1 MAFFGAGTRSSPIAF
16 VDSEDEAHE
25 LYKDSSSSSLSV
37 SLEKPPLS
45 LPPQPPKPRVW
56 TESASI
62 LPSCHHFFIS
72 FLSLK
77 GHQPQPQ
84 QWDGKR
90 KRTHSFASHDGPMV
104 GPSVPQ
110 RSYTT
115 LENRLSQPESKKARK
130 RRRKAERQALE
141 DARIQNFNYGP
152 SPFTSGVPILPFRS
166 WSSDVQMFGGYLPP
180 HYTDQASLMQ
190 SGLITGFTPPF
201 TFTVLPEPDDLTL
214 YDNREPYSVS
224 PPPPPSHWVSSMAK
238 AASDP
243 IDLTKTEEHNELSQW
258 SPLSTQ
264 KNLPPS
270 LPSSLL
276 PPLPPHITHSNNSRL
291 NLSTPIEHHALPPKP
306 PPLQTTIGMKP
317 DQDPNSKHGIFQ
329 LSSATKE
336 AGTDVKKKGP
346 LYMPNPART
355 LVMEQLPKSHRN
367 PDFIN
372 SWSKRACS
380 VLPVHMFI
388 DGPGGKALI
397 EFATAELAR
406 KAWASPKLA
415 STHAHQV
422 KGKPREDL
430 IKVWWYRVDGVG
442 AGSGVGEIE
451 EGEIEG
457 DAIEKEVDQPFK
469 KETKKE
475 KKARLAKER
484 EEKRVKRELEL
495 RLIKQRHAS
504 LRVELPTSSTR
515 SSAVPENSYQRGI
528 TPVSLSPSW
537 PVPEYPSVSPPWSP
551 IIAQAQY
558 LPMASDPGNRSLMEW
573 GRNNW
578 VEHPGPSA
586 WFTLD
591 DYECNMDVDVPQLPL
606 PHPTV
611 QPGVQTLPLHSSLPP
626 RPASTIVA
634 PHPRVAAPPPPLPPP
649 TNVLPSSQP
658 IYEVPPP
665 PPAAPS
671 PPPTSG
677 SSSSTPSPRTP
688 SEPRAMKNAP
698 TEPSYTKRAL
708 MARQKELEE
717 KIAKSKLELAE
728 TRAATGST
736 TKPATPVSSLQPADD
751 PAPVKPSMDLG
762 EKQAMEDRLRKLV
775 LQSQIAKGKAG
786 VAVLSVDNSNVSAP
800 STAGSPSISASSSL
814 SSSSSSA
821 PSPVVPSDQLPLSQL
836 TTVSLSAHNFSL
848 EDLAVSFITQTIETI
863 KSKPTLTP
871 IQTPTAISIDPSNK
885 PTIQSNNKT
894 NMKLELAAKQRR
906 LEQHI
911 TESKKLMS
919 KLAQA
924 RTKEEKDTILKAMR
938 EMTRCVTISPIAI
951 YQYHFGFPFSG
962 LPIGLNE
969 IFLGIFPCFFWGV
982 FISFRLF
989 EEGSQPKTT
998 STKTTTSTST
1008 MKTKTSQSPP
1018 PQGPFIKIWPGS
1030 HEDAGVLILSDSDS
1044 DDSYESDED

>member
-1 MAFFGAGTRSSPIAF
+1 MDR
-16 VDSEDEAHE
+16 
-25 LYKDSSSSSLSV
+25 KCV
-37 SLEKPPLS
+37 SLTLRDINFHF
-45 LPPQPPKPRVW
+45 LP
-56 TESASI
+56 
-62 LPSCHHFFIS
+62 F
-72 FLSLK
+72 K
-77 GHQPQPQ
+77 GHQPEPQPQ

-90 KRTHSFASHDGPMV
+90 KRTHSFASHDGPV
-104 GPSVPQ
+104 AGPSVPQ
-110 RSYTT
+110 RGYTT

-141 DARIQNFNYGP
+141 DARIQNLNYGP
-152 SPFTSGVPILPFRS
+152 SPFTSGVPFLPLRT
-166 WSSDVQMFGGYLPP
+166 WSSDTQMFGGYGGYLPP
-180 HYTDQASLMQ
+180 HYTDHAALMQ
-190 SGLITGFTPPF
+190 SGLITGFTPTFAF
-201 TFTVLPEPDDLTL
+201 TALPEPNDLTL
-214 YDNREPYSVS
+214 YDNREPHSVS

-238 AASDP
+238 AASD
-243 IDLTKTEEHNELSQW
+243 IDLTNAEEHDESQW

-264 KNLPPS
+264 KKLPPP
-270 LPSSLL
+270 LPSSLP
-276 PPLPPHITHSNNSRL
+276 PPLSPHATTTHNNNSRL
-291 NLSTPIEHHALPPKP
+291 NLSTPAEHHALPPKP
-306 PPLQTTIGMKP
+306 PPPQTTIGMKP

-329 LSSATKE
+329 LTSATKE

-380 VLPVHMFI
+380 ALPVHMFI

-495 RLIKQRHAS
+495 KLIKQRHAS
-504 LRVELPTSSTR
+504 LRVELPTGSTSS
-515 SSAVPENSYQRGI
+515 SFVPENSYQRGL
-528 TPVSLSPSW
+528 TPVSLSPLG
-537 PVPEYPSVSPPWSP
+537 PFPEYPSYRAPTPISPPWSP
-551 IIAQAQY
+551 TQY
-558 LPMASDPGNRSLMEW
+558 LPIASDPGNRSLMEW
-573 GRNNW
+573 GRPSPSNNW
-578 VEHPGPSA
+578 AEDLDPSTWNLPGQA
-586 WFTLD
+586 GDLD

-606 PHPTV
+606 PHPA
-611 QPGVQTLPLHSSLPP
+611 VQTLPLHSSLPP
-626 RPASTIVA
+626 RPASTIVV
-634 PHPRVAAPPPPLPPP
+634 PHPRVAVPPPALPPP
-649 TNVLPSSQP
+649 TKVLPSSRP

-665 PPAAPS
+665 PLVAPS
-671 PPPTSG
+671 PPPSSTNLTSG
-677 SSSSTPSPRTP
+677 PSSSSSTPSPTTP

-717 KIAKSKLELAE
+717 KIAKSKQELAE

-736 TKPATPVSSLQPADD
+736 TKPATPVSSLQSADG

-762 EKQAMEDRLRKLV
+762 EKQAMEDKLRKLV
-775 LQSQIAKGKAG
+775 LQSQRAKGKTDA
-786 VAVLSVDNSNVSAP
+786 AVLSADNSNVSAFT
-800 STAGSPSISASSSL
+800 TAATSDIPLTSPSISASSSL
-814 SSSSSSA
+814 SLSSSSSSV
-821 PSPVVPSDQLPLSQL
+821 PSPVVPSDQLPL
-836 TTVSLSAHNFSL
+836 TTVSLSAHNISL

-863 KSKPTLTP
+863 KSKSTPAPT
-871 IQTPTAISIDPSNK
+871 QTPTAISSHISNK
-885 PTIQSNNKT
+885 PTAKSNNNINTK
-894 NMKLELAAKQRR
+894 MELAAKQRR

-911 TESKKLMS
+911 TESKKLMT

-924 RTKEEKDTILKAMR
+924 KTKEEKDTILKAMR
-938 EMTRCVTISPIAI
+938 EMTRCVTISPM
-951 YQYHFGFPFSG
+951 P
-962 LPIGLNE
+962 
-969 IFLGIFPCFFWGV
+969 
-982 FISFRLF
+982 
-989 EEGSQPKTT
+989 
-998 STKTTTSTST
+998 STSIILVVLFRVT
-1008 MKTKTSQSPP
+1008 NWTK
-1018 PQGPFIKIWPGS
+1018 
-1030 HEDAGVLILSDSDS
+1030 
-1044 DDSYESDED
+1044 

>member
-1 MAFFGAGTRSSPIAF
+1 MA
-16 VDSEDEAHE
+16 
-25 LYKDSSSSSLSV
+25 
-37 SLEKPPLS
+37 
-45 LPPQPPKPRVW
+45 
-56 TESASI
+56 
-62 LPSCHHFFIS
+62 
-72 FLSLK
+72 
-77 GHQPQPQ
+77 
-84 QWDGKR
+84 
-90 KRTHSFASHDGPMV
+90 
-104 GPSVPQ
+104 GPSAPQ

-141 DARIQNFNYGP
+141 DARIQNLNYGP
-152 SPFTSGVPILPFRS
+152 SPFTSGVPILPLRS
-166 WSSDVQMFGGYLPP
+166 WSNDVQMFGGFLPP
-180 HYTDQASLMQ
+180 QYTDHASLMQ
-190 SGLITGFTPPF
+190 SGLITGLTPPF
-201 TFTVLPEPDDLTL
+201 NFTVLPEPDDLTL
-214 YDNREPYSVS
+214 YDNREPHSVS

-238 AASDP
+238 AASNP
-243 IDLTKTEEHNELSQW
+243 VDLTKTEEHNELSQW

-264 KNLPPS
+264 KSLPPP
-270 LPSSLL
+270 LPSSL
-276 PPLPPHITHSNNSRL
+276 PPPYNNNSRL
-291 NLSTPIEHHALPPKP
+291 NLSTPVEHHALPPKP
-306 PPLQTTIGMKP
+306 PPPQTTIGMKP

-329 LSSATKE
+329 LTSATKE
-336 AGTDVKKKGP
+336 AGTDMKKKGP

-372 SWSKRACS
+372 SWSRRACS
-380 VLPVHMFI
+380 ALPVHMFI

-457 DAIEKEVDQPFK
+457 DAIEKDADQLFK

-504 LRVELPTSSTR
+504 LRVELPTSST
-515 SSAVPENSYQRGI
+515 SSSVVPENSYQRGM
-528 TPVSLSPSW
+528 TPVLLSPHW

-551 IIAQAQY
+551 IMASEY
-558 LPMASDPGNRSLMEW
+558 LPIGSDLGNRSFMEW
-573 GRNNW
+573 GRPSDNW
-578 VEHPGPSA
+578 VENPGSSA
-586 WFTLD
+586 WFVQGDLD
-591 DYECNMDVDVPQLPL
+591 DYECNMEVDVPQLPL

-611 QPGVQTLPLHSSLPP
+611 RPTVQTLPLHSSLPP
-626 RPASTIVA
+626 RPASTIMA
-634 PHPRVAAPPPPLPPP
+634 PHPRVAVPPQ
-649 TNVLPSSQP
+649 TKVLPSSWP
-658 IYEVPPP
+658 IHEVPPP
-665 PPAAPS
+665 PPVAPS
-671 PPPTSG
+671 PP
-677 SSSSTPSPRTP
+677 P

-751 PAPVKPSMDLG
+751 PSSVKPSMDLG

-775 LQSQIAKGKAG
+775 LQSQVAKGKAG
-786 VAVLSVDNSNVSAP
+786 SAALSTDNNNVSTP
-800 STAGSPSISASSSL
+800 STAASSDVPLTSPSISASSS
-814 SSSSSSA
+814 SSSST
-821 PSPVVPSDQLPLSQL
+821 PSPVVPSDSLSHL

-863 KSKPTLTP
+863 KSKSTPTPT
-871 IQTPTAISIDPSNK
+871 QTPTTISIDPSNK
-885 PTIQSNNKT
+885 SSTQFNNKT

-938 EMTRCVTISPIAI
+938 EMTRCVTMPSTSII
-951 YQYHFGFPFSG
+951 
-962 LPIGLNE
+962 LVVL
-969 IFLGIFPCFFWGV
+969 FWG
-982 FISFRLF
+982 FQL
-989 EEGSQPKTT
+989 
-998 STKTTTSTST
+998 
-1008 MKTKTSQSPP
+1008 
-1018 PQGPFIKIWPGS
+1018 
-1030 HEDAGVLILSDSDS
+1030 D
-1044 DDSYESDED
+1044 

>member
-25 LYKDSSSSSLSV
+25 LYKDSNPLSSSSFPV
-37 SLEKPPLS
+37 SLEKPPIS
-45 LPPQPPKPRVW
+45 LPLQPPKPAVV

-62 LPSCHHFFIS
+62 FAYVPSIFHFL
-72 FLSLK
+72 FLK
-77 GHQPQPQ
+77 ARQPQPQPQ

-104 GPSVPQ
+104 GPSAPQ

-141 DARIQNFNYGP
+141 DAHKQNLNYGP
-152 SPFTSGVPILPFRS
+152 SPFTSGVPILPLRS
-166 WSSDVQMFGGYLPP
+166 WSSDVQMFGGFLPP
-180 HYTDQASLMQ
+180 HYTDHASLMQ
-190 SGLITGFTPPF
+190 SGLINGFTPSF
-201 TFTVLPEPDDLTL
+201 NFAVLPEPDDLTL
-214 YDNREPYSVS
+214 YDNREPHSVS

-243 IDLTKTEEHNELSQW
+243 IDSTKTEEHNELSQW

-264 KNLPPS
+264 KNLPPF
-270 LPSSLL
+270 LPSSL
-276 PPLPPHITHSNNSRL
+276 PPHAATHNNNSRL
-291 NLSTPIEHHALPPKP
+291 NLSTPVEHHALPPKP
-306 PPLQTTIGMKP
+306 PPPQTTIGMKP
-317 DQDPNSKHGIFQ
+317 DQDPYSKHGIFQ
-329 LSSATKE
+329 LTFATKE
-336 AGTDVKKKGP
+336 AGMDVRKKGP

-372 SWSKRACS
+372 SWSRRACS
-380 VLPVHMFI
+380 ALPVHMFI
-388 DGPGGKALI
+388 DVPGGKALI
-397 EFATAELAR
+397 EFTTAELAR

-415 STHAHQV
+415 STHAHKV
-422 KGKPREDL
+422 KGKSREDL

-457 DAIEKEVDQPFK
+457 DAIEKDADQLFK
-469 KETKKE
+469 KETKE

-484 EEKRVKRELEL
+484 EEKRVKRELES
-495 RLIKQRHAS
+495 RLIKQRHTS
-504 LRVELPTSSTR
+504 LRVELPTSST
-515 SSAVPENSYQRGI
+515 SSSVPENSYQRGI
-528 TPVSLSPSW
+528 TPVPLSPHW
-537 PVPEYPSVSPPWSP
+537 PVPDYPCVSPPWSP

-558 LPMASDPGNRSLMEW
+558 LPNASDLGNRNFMEW
-573 GRNNW
+573 GRPSDNW
-578 VEHPGPSA
+578 VENPGPLA
-586 WFTLD
+586 WFVQGDLD
-591 DYECNMDVDVPQLPL
+591 DYEYNMEVDVPQLPL

-611 QPGVQTLPLHSSLPP
+611 RPAVQTLLLHSSLPP

-634 PHPRVAAPPPPLPPP
+634 PHPRVAVPPPALPPQ
-649 TNVLPSSQP
+649 TKALPSSQP

-671 PPPTSG
+671 PPSP
-677 SSSSTPSPRTP
+677 SSSTPPRTP

-728 TRAATGST
+728 TRTANGST
-736 TKPATPVSSLQPADD
+736 TKPVKPVSSLQPADD
-751 PAPVKPSMDLG
+751 LDPVKPSMDLG

-786 VAVLSVDNSNVSAP
+786 STAISADNSNVSVPSMAASSDAP
-800 STAGSPSISASSSL
+800 LTSPSISASSS
-814 SSSSSSA
+814 SSSSV
-821 PSPVVPSDQLPLSQL
+821 PSPVVLFDSLSQL
-836 TTVSLSAHNFSL
+836 TAVSLSAHNFSL
-848 EDLAVSFITQTIETI
+848 EDLAVSFITQTIEII
-863 KSKPTLTP
+863 KSKPSPTP
-871 IQTPTAISIDPSNK
+871 TSTQTPTAISIDPSNK
-885 PTIQSNNKT
+885 STTSTTQYNIKT
-894 NMKLELAAKQRR
+894 TMKLELAAKQRR

-911 TESKKLMS
+911 TESKKMMS
-919 KLAQA
+919 NLAQA

-938 EMTRCVTISPIAI
+938 EMTRCVTMPLTSVILVVL
-951 YQYHFGFPFSG
+951 FRGFQF
-962 LPIGLNE
+962 
-969 IFLGIFPCFFWGV
+969 
-982 FISFRLF
+982 
-989 EEGSQPKTT
+989 
-998 STKTTTSTST
+998 
-1008 MKTKTSQSPP
+1008 
-1018 PQGPFIKIWPGS
+1018 
-1030 HEDAGVLILSDSDS
+1030 D
-1044 DDSYESDED
+1044 

>member
-25 LYKDSSSSSLSV
+25 LCKDSNHSSSSSLSV
-37 SLEKPPLS
+37 SLEKPPLP
-45 LPPQPPKPRVW
+45 LPLPSPKPRVW

-62 LPSCHHFFIS
+62 LPYVPSIFHFLPF
-72 FLSLK
+72 K

-90 KRTHSFASHDGPMV
+90 KRTHSFTSHDGPTA
-104 GPSVPQ
+104 GPSVSQ
-110 RSYTT
+110 RGYTT

-141 DARIQNFNYGP
+141 DARIQNLNYGP
-152 SPFTSGVPILPFRS
+152 SPFTSGVPILPLRS
-166 WSSDVQMFGGYLPP
+166 WSRSSDVQMFGGYPPP
-180 HYTDQASLMQ
+180 HYTDHASLIQ

-201 TFTVLPEPDDLTL
+201 NFTVLPEPDNFTL
-214 YDNREPYSVS
+214 YDNREPHTVS

-243 IDLTKTEEHNELSQW
+243 IDLTRTEEHDEQSQW

-264 KNLPPS
+264 KKLPPPLPSSLPPS
-270 LPSSLL
+270 LP
-276 PPLPPHITHSNNSRL
+276 HTTITHNNNSRL
-291 NLSTPIEHHALPPKP
+291 NLSTPAEHHALPPKP
-306 PPLQTTIGMKP
+306 PPPQTTIGMKP

-329 LSSATKE
+329 LTSATKE
-336 AGTDVKKKGP
+336 AGTDVKKKGS

-380 VLPVHMFI
+380 ALPVHMFI

-475 KKARLAKER
+475 KKARLAYER

-504 LRVELPTSSTR
+504 LRVELPANSTS
-515 SSAVPENSYQRGI
+515 SSAVPENSYQSGL
-528 TPVSLSPSW
+528 TPVSLSPLG
-537 PVPEYPSVSPPWSP
+537 PYPEYPSYRASTPVSPPWSP
-551 IIAQAQY
+551 ILAQVPAQY
-558 LPMASDPGNRSLMEW
+558 LPITSDPGNRSLMEW
-573 GRNNW
+573 GRPSPSDNW
-578 VEHPGPSA
+578 VENQGPLTWTVPGQGDD
-586 WFTLD
+586 LD
-591 DYECNMDVDVPQLPL
+591 NECNMEVDVPQLPL

-611 QPGVQTLPLHSSLPP
+611 RPAVKPLPLHSSLPP
-626 RPASTIVA
+626 RPASTVVA
-634 PHPRVAAPPPPLPPP
+634 PHPRVAVQRSSQPPPALPPS
-649 TNVLPSSQP
+649 TKVLPSSRP
-658 IYEVPPP
+658 IYEDPPSP
-665 PPAAPS
+665 PVAPS
-671 PPPTSG
+671 PPLPSTILTSG
-677 SSSSTPSPRTP
+677 PSSSSSTPSPRTP

-736 TKPATPVSSLQPADD
+736 IKPATPVSFLQPDDD
-751 PAPVKPSMDLG
+751 PASVKPSMDLG
-762 EKQAMEDRLRKLV
+762 GKQAMEDRLRKLV
-775 LQSQIAKGKAG
+775 LQSQRAKGKADA
-786 VAVLSVDNSNVSAP
+786 AVLSADNSNVTSNVSAP
-800 STAGSPSISASSSL
+800 TTAASSDVLLTSPSISASSS
-814 SSSSSSA
+814 SSSV
-821 PSPVVPSDQLPLSQL
+821 PSPVVPSDQLPLSKL
-836 TTVSLSAHNFSL
+836 TAVSLSAHNISL

-863 KSKPTLTP
+863 KSKPTPTP
-871 IQTPTAISIDPSNK
+871 IQTPTAVSIDASNK
-885 PTIQSNNKT
+885 PTTKSNNNANT
-894 NMKLELAAKQRR
+894 KLELAAKQKR

-911 TESKKLMS
+911 TESKILMN

-924 RTKEEKDTILKAMR
+924 KTKEEKDTILKAMR
-938 EMTRCVTISPIAI
+938 EMTRCVTISPM
-951 YQYHFGFPFSG
+951 P
-962 LPIGLNE
+962 
-969 IFLGIFPCFFWGV
+969 
-982 FISFRLF
+982 
-989 EEGSQPKTT
+989 
-998 STKTTTSTST
+998 STS
-1008 MKTKTSQSPP
+1008 
-1018 PQGPFIKIWPGS
+1018 IILV
-1030 HEDAGVLILSDSDS
+1030 VLFRGYQLD
-1044 DDSYESDED
+1044 